1 MTKKSI
7 RERELKRL
15 NLVNKFYKK
24 RLLLKNIISNLH
36 LSEKERWEAMIKL
49 QKLPRDSSPSR
60 QRNRCI
66 QTGRPHAFLKK
77 FGLSRIKLREYA
89 MKGEIPGL
97 KKSSW

>member
-7 RERELKRL
+7 QIREIKRIK
-15 NLVNKFYKK
+15 LVNKFFKK
-24 RLLLKNIISNLH
+24 RLILKNIISNIQIN
-36 LSEKERWEAMIKL
+36 KNKRWEAMIKL

-60 QRNRCI
+60 KRNRCML
-66 QTGRPHAFLKK
+66 TGRPNAILKK
-77 FGLSRIKLREYA
+77 FGLSRIKLRECA

>member
-7 RERELKRL
+7 LKRESKRL
-15 NLVNKFYKK
+15 KLVNKFFKK
-24 RLLLKNIISNLH
+24 RLELKNIISNLH
-36 LSEKERWEAMIKL
+36 FSETERWKAMIKL

-77 FGLSRIKLREYA
+77 FGLSRIKLRECA

>member
-7 RERELKRL
+7 KERELRRTK
-15 NLVNKFYKK
+15 LVNKFFKK
-24 RLLLKNIISNLH
+24 RLVLKNIISNLKV
-36 LSEKERWEAMIKL
+36 SEKDRWEAMIKL

-60 QRNRCI
+60 KRNRCI

-89 MKGEIPGL
+89 MNGEIPGL